1 MFTLFTMCS
10 DYEEDAGEKRI
21 LVGVGLTLRLLSV
34 RTTVCTCLYDCLD
47 DCLDFSVRLGS

>member
-10 DYEEDAGEKRI
+10 DYEEDAGKKRI

-34 RTTVCTCLYDCLD
+34 RTTVCTTVSISR
-47 DCLDFSVRLGS
+47 FVSVLKPLWGT